1 MADDAAAPAPA
12 AAPLTPTRVALPAA
26 LPAPA
31 IPPDTPPD
39 MAPIASRFA
48 AFSVKPYRAGILNKA
63 NVQAPD
69 GRLFPRHD
77 WTPWYVEHIG
87 PLLMFWPSPTSAD
100 PDAIAA
106 TKAAT
111 APNFINI
118 ADADVQL
125 VPDQTAFALNTA
137 GCNLYHLQAA
147 DSDDLAQW
155 VASIRLACFEFA
167 KLHEQYT
174 AALLVRPPF
183 RAPAALAL
191 IGSDKFSAAVQ
202 VRYSGC
208 AEWRKLWCVVYPAD
222 QPPPPPSSSRTS
234 ILKRKSLALS
244 ASSSLASLAE
254 PGPQI
259 ILYDSKKLKRAVLTL
274 TNIYQAYAVYPE
286 RPHLIN
292 LSMLGKLEGT
302 VADHDPNP
310 NAPVTHPAFC
320 LVMTSAPDDLA
331 AFLVATCAAFR
342 LYDVAPARSMG
353 GVPVPPNLRVAPT
366 ADETNLFL
374 TSEDTQ
380 GLDLASNHLQAK
392 ALLERTLG
400 AKLAGNHAPKTPPE
414 VPPTPRSAGAGK
426 GRAEKVA
433 SVAVAAGG
441 AAAALGK
448 AGKMKGKQLPPPPAS
463 SDDEGG
469 SESESASASETG
481 SETGSDEETGSEEVS
496 GSEEQTGSEEESGSD
511 SESEVE
517 HTTDDHGVTTGTDHS
532 GSEHETGTDSDEE
545 ESDAESDVS
554 DAHVKPRKNKTK
566 ALDSV
571 TRGVGKLSVHDE
583 SHDETTGSEDESGS
597 DEHSGSNDDEH
608 SGSDSGSGSGSDD
621 DDDDATTTSGS
632 DVTDSDD
639 HDTTS
644 SEEST
649 DSDASDSDSDVS
661 DGPIT
666 NGAARGAGPMPQ
678 FDPNAVDFMA
688 GLNANR
694 YAASVATSDSGKPPV
709 PEFAPNSLL
718 SNPHAAGTNK
728 SGPGA
733 DEPLVPAF
741 VQFGGLLAKPKAT
754 LLQQHQEVQKRQQYY
769 AQLQEHHQQ
778 QQLEQAVQRE
788 QQYSV
793 MARPR
798 GPLLSVAPRQDA
810 AANAAGL
817 LSVVSSR
824 EKTRQQQKYAYSGF
838 ASGSGVAELVE
849 RGAGTGKQIALDF
862 ERDRDRQ
869 MALESR
875 QLAKEMAEERQRLEE
890 MMAVQRLQQQQA
902 QLQQQQQ
909 QAQQQ
914 AAQAQAQAQAA
925 QQQQMGMWGASPAG
939 ASPHTMSM
947 YGAPAGM
954 TAMGAMGGMGGMG
967 MMQGGMQAGMQG
979 MPGMA
984 AMNRGMA
991 TPGMTAMNPYA
1002 GMMGHPAS
1010 MMGPSVPPQATVTA
1024 LSSDSDASSGSDE
1037 DDDDSDASGT
1047 GSEGTGSDSDAT
1059 GSESGSG
1066 SETGTDDE
1074 DASASGSGSGTESEE
1089 EESEEEEAPAPVVV
1103 AKGKAKAKS
1112 KDRSLPSPTAAATP
1126 MGMMA
1131 APGYYPMAGGFNPAL
1146 YQQQMQQMQQMQMM
1160 QQMYAGMAGM
1170 AAGAQ
1175 GAAPG
1180 QAQQAGAWPGMP
1192 YGMMPMMPMMPMMQA
1207 PAQQPAAAAKGK
1219 SKGKKSKK

>member
-1 MADDAAAPAPA
+1 MSDDGAAPVP
-12 AAPLTPTRVALPAA
+12 AAPLAPARVALPAA

-87 PLLMFWPSPTSAD
+87 PLLMFWPAPSSAD
-100 PDAIAA
+100 PDVISALQSRNRAQIHQHCRRP
-106 TKAAT
+106 TGSLSST
-111 APNFINI
+111 RR
-118 ADADVQL
+118 
-125 VPDQTAFALNTA
+125 AFALNTA

-147 DSDDLAQW
+147 DNDDLAQW
-155 VASIRLACFEFA
+155 IASIRLACFEFA

-191 IGSDKFSAAVQ
+191 IGSDKFAAAVQ

-222 QPPPPPSSSRTS
+222 QPPPPPQSSRTS

-302 VADHDPNP
+302 VTDHDPNP
-310 NAPVTHPAFC
+310 NSPITHPAFC

-366 ADETNLFL
+366 ADETSLFL

-380 GLDLASNHLQAK
+380 GLDLAANHLQAK
-392 ALLERTLG
+392 ALLERTLA
-400 AKLAGNHAPKTPPE
+400 AKLAGANAPPKTPPE
-414 VPPTPRSAGAGK
+414 VPPTPRSAGGK
-426 GRAEKVA
+426 SRAEKVA

-441 AAAALGK
+441 AAAAMAGK
-448 AGKMKGKQLPPPPAS
+448 AGGKGKGKQLPPPPAS
-463 SDDEGG
+463 SDDESGSRSDSASESGSETGSNVETGSEEASGSEEETG
-469 SESESASASETG
+469 SESESG
-481 SETGSDEETGSEEVS
+481 SED
-496 GSEEQTGSEEESGSD
+496 
-511 SESEVE
+511 ESEVE
-517 HTTDDHGVTTGTDHS
+517 HTTTDDHGVTTGTDHS
-532 GSEHETGTDSDEE
+532 GSEAETTDSEEEE

-554 DAHVKPRKNKTK
+554 DAAHVKPRKYKTK
-566 ALDSV
+566 DLDSV
-571 TRGVGKLSVHDE
+571 TRGVGKIRE
-583 SHDETTGSEDESGS
+583 S
-597 DEHSGSNDDEH
+597 DEHSGSDDEH
-608 SGSDSGSGSGSDD
+608 TGSDSESGSGSGS

-649 DSDASDSDSDVS
+649 DSDASDSESDVS

-666 NGAARGAGPMPQ
+666 NGASRGGPMPQ

-909 QAQQQ
+909 QQQQQAQQQ
-914 AAQAQAQAQAA
+914 AAQA
-925 QQQQMGMWGASPAG
+925 QQQQMGMWGASPAS

-954 TAMGAMGGMGGMG
+954 GAMGAMGGMGGMG
-967 MMQGGMQAGMQG
+967 MMQGGMQGMQGGMQG

-991 TPGMTAMNPYA
+991 TPSMPAMNPYA
-1002 GMMGHPAS
+1002 GMMGHPAG
-1010 MMGPSVPPQATVTA
+1010 MMGPSVPPQAAVTA
-1024 LSSDSDASSGSDE
+1024 LSSDSDASSGSDDD
-1037 DDDDSDASGT
+1037 DDDDSDASAT

-1059 GSESGSG
+1059 GSESGTG

-1074 DASASGSGSGTESEE
+1074 DASGSGSGSGTESEE
-1089 EESEEEEAPAPVVV
+1089 EESEEEKAPAPVVV
-1103 AKGKAKAKS
+1103 TKGKGKAKS
-1112 KDRSLPSPTAAATP
+1112 KDRSLPSPTAATTP

-1170 AAGAQ
+1170 AGAQ
-1175 GAAPG
+1175 GGAPG
-1180 QAQQAGAWPGMP
+1180 QPQQAGAWPGMP

-1207 PAQQPAAAAKGK
+1207 APAQQPAAVAKGK